1 MSKPNGLKMARM
13 TATKE
18 DADRHQMLV
27 ASHTGLPIGRPK
39 WLEKECRK
47 RRTLPLGKGHIKFI
61 AYLRQAFPHTQHSFP
76 AISPYLWARLYGWLL
91 TSNAYGISLTQNH

>member
-1 MSKPNGLKMARM
+1 MPFGLKMTRM

-18 DADRHQMLV
+18 DAVRHQMLV

-61 AYLRQAFPHTQHSFP
+61 AYLRQAFPHT
-76 AISPYLWARLYGWLL
+76 
-91 TSNAYGISLTQNH
+91 